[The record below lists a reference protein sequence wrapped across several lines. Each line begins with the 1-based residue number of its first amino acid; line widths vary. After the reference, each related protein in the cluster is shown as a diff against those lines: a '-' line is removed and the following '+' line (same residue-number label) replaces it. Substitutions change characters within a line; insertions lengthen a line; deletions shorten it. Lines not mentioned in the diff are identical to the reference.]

1 MGVLLIGS
9 GIREVDANEEEDL
22 VHRIGKG
29 VPGLR
34 QHRGAP
40 GKDACDEFAGSNREV
55 RTHGGEDS
63 RLALF

>member
-1 MGVLLIGS
+1 MTEENTDEIKE
-9 GIREVDANEEEDL
+9 IEVSEEEDL

-40 GKDACDEFAGSNREV
+40 GKDACDEFAGSYREV
-55 RTHGGEDS
+55 RADGGEDS